1 MPSERTVLNKT
12 FALTSQ
18 QQEGTVTL
26 LDLRAE
32 IRKIPAHVTRREGHV
47 EYATPSR
54 YHQNQEVEICGALLE
69 LEGNG
74 VQNNTPAKREDINEE
89 IGDQSSSENEETDQN
104 ENPSREPTSEDSD
117 ATEINEDLPYYSPE
131 NRSPPYS
138 RSTRQNLRSHSPENR
153 SPPSS
158 RSTRRNLRSPTPPG
172 SNQMEDIHST
182 TLVFRSEED
191 YQRHRQKLIRRYNRA
206 CMNLYYKYEF
216 QARKLRRARR
226 QHY

>member
-1 MPSERTVLNKT
+1 MPNERTVLNKT

-18 QQEGTVTL
+18 QHEGTVTL
-26 LDLRAE
+26 LDIRAE
-32 IRKIPAHVTRREGHV
+32 VRKIPAQVTRREGQV
-47 EYATPSR
+47 EYATSSR
-54 YHQNQEVEICGALLE
+54 YHQEQVICDGLLE
-69 LEGNG
+69 LEENR
-74 VQNNTPAKREDINEE
+74 VHNNAPAKREDINEE
-89 IGDQSSSENEETDQN
+89 ISDQSSSENEESDQN

-131 NRSPPYS
+131 NRSPSYS
-138 RSTRQNLRSHSPENR
+138 RSTRRNLRSHSPENR

-158 RSTRRNLRSPTPPG
+158 RTRRRNLPSPTPPG

-182 TLVFRSEED
+182 ALVFRSEED

>member
-158 RSTRRNLRSPTPPG
+158 RSTRRNLPSPTPPG

>member
-158 RSTRRNLRSPTPPG
+158 RSTRRNLPSPTPPG

-191 YQRHRQKLIRRYNRA
+191 YQRYRQKLIRRYNRA

>member
-1 MPSERTVLNKT
+1 
-12 FALTSQ
+12 
-18 QQEGTVTL
+18 
-26 LDLRAE
+26 
-32 IRKIPAHVTRREGHV
+32 
-47 EYATPSR
+47 
-54 YHQNQEVEICGALLE
+54 
-69 LEGNG
+69 
-74 VQNNTPAKREDINEE
+74 
-89 IGDQSSSENEETDQN
+89 
-104 ENPSREPTSEDSD
+104 
-117 ATEINEDLPYYSPE
+117 
-131 NRSPPYS
+131 
-138 RSTRQNLRSHSPENR
+138 LRSHSPENR

-158 RSTRRNLRSPTPPG
+158 RSTRRNLPSPTPPG

>member
-1 MPSERTVLNKT
+1 MPSRRTVLNKT

-18 QQEGTVTL
+18 QHEGTVTL
-26 LDLRAE
+26 LDVRAE
-32 IRKIPAHVTRREGHV
+32 VRKIPAQVTRREGHV

-54 YHQNQEVEICGALLE
+54 YHQDQVVEICDELLE
-69 LEGNG
+69 LEGNR
-74 VQNNTPAKREDINEE
+74 VQNNAPAKREEINEE
-89 IGDQSSSENEETDQN
+89 TGDQSSSENEEADQN

-117 ATEINEDLPYYSPE
+117 ATEINEDLTYYSPE
-131 NRSPPYS
+131 HRSPPYS
-138 RSTRQNLRSHSPENR
+138 RSTR
-153 SPPSS
+153 
-158 RSTRRNLRSPTPPG
+158 RNLPSPTPPG

-191 YQRHRQKLIRRYNRA
+191 YQRHRQKLIRKYNRA